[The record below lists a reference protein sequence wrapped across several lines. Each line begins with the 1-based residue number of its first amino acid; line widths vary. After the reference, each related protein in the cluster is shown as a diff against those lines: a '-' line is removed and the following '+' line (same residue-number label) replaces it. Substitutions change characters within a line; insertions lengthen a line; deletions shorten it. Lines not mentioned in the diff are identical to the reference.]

1 MCIFNFSNTKLH
13 NVYVKLILWIVMQL
27 MEAIRETLTLVCM
40 LLNLVPSD
48 YTIQI
53 TMVYIKL
60 DECNQLQIVY
70 IDMELER
77 ESLCLVNELAFFH
90 EYICSFDNQVRNQIV
105 HAIYIKTFCCCCAFY
120 VTHHLP

>member
-1 MCIFNFSNTKLH
+1 
-13 NVYVKLILWIVMQL
+13 MQL

-60 DECNQLQIVY
+60 DGCNQLQIVY

-77 ESLCLVNELAFFH
+77 DSLCLVNELAFF
-90 EYICSFDNQVRNQIV
+90 N
-105 HAIYIKTFCCCCAFY
+105 
-120 VTHHLP
+120 

>member
-60 DECNQLQIVY
+60 DGCNQSQIVY
-70 IDMELER
+70 IDMELEQD
-77 ESLCLVNELAFFH
+77 SLCLVNELAF
-90 EYICSFDNQVRNQIV
+90 Y
-105 HAIYIKTFCCCCAFY
+105 
-120 VTHHLP
+120 

>member
-1 MCIFNFSNTKLH
+1 
-13 NVYVKLILWIVMQL
+13 MQL

-60 DECNQLQIVY
+60 DGCNQSQIVY
-70 IDMELER
+70 IDMELEQD
-77 ESLCLVNELAFFH
+77 SLCLVNELAF
-90 EYICSFDNQVRNQIV
+90 Y
-105 HAIYIKTFCCCCAFY
+105 
-120 VTHHLP
+120 

>member
-1 MCIFNFSNTKLH
+1 
-13 NVYVKLILWIVMQL
+13 MQL

-40 LLNLVPSD
+40 LLNLVPFD

-60 DECNQLQIVY
+60 DGCNQLQIVY

-77 ESLCLVNELAFFH
+77 DSLCLVNELAFF
-90 EYICSFDNQVRNQIV
+90 N
-105 HAIYIKTFCCCCAFY
+105 
-120 VTHHLP
+120 

>member
-1 MCIFNFSNTKLH
+1 
-13 NVYVKLILWIVMQL
+13 
-27 MEAIRETLTLVCM
+27 M

-60 DECNQLQIVY
+60 DGCNQSQIVY

-77 ESLCLVNELAFFH
+77 ESLCLVNELAFFN

-105 HAIYIKTFCCCCAFY
+105 HAISIKTFCCCCAFLCHPPPTMTGDEY
-120 VTHHLP
+120 THYKILLADQ

>member
-1 MCIFNFSNTKLH
+1 
-13 NVYVKLILWIVMQL
+13 MQL
-27 MEAIRETLTLVCM
+27 MEAITETLTLVCM

-60 DECNQLQIVY
+60 DGCNQLQIVY

-77 ESLCLVNELAFFH
+77 ESLCLVNELAFLMNIFVPL
-90 EYICSFDNQVRNQIV
+90 I
-105 HAIYIKTFCCCCAFY
+105 IK
-120 VTHHLP
+120 

>member
-1 MCIFNFSNTKLH
+1 
-13 NVYVKLILWIVMQL
+13 MQL

-60 DECNQLQIVY
+60 DGCNQLQIVY
-70 IDMELER
+70 IDMELEQD
-77 ESLCLVNELAFFH
+77 SLCLVNELAF
-90 EYICSFDNQVRNQIV
+90 Y
-105 HAIYIKTFCCCCAFY
+105 
-120 VTHHLP
+120 